1 MSTLGT
7 ITRRAFLFGSAAVAG
22 GVAFGLY
29 QYRKPYPNPLTS
41 DAEMTVLNP
50 YLIIDQ
56 RGITIITPRAEMG
69 QGVHST
75 LAALVAEELDVR
87 WEDVRAEHGP
97 VSPIYYNRAVITG
110 SAPFAAFDDS
120 LAARSTREVM
130 GIASKFL
137 GIQITGGSSSMADA
151 YVKMREAG
159 AAARMV
165 MLEAAARRWGVAAS
179 SLKTADGEVLNPAN
193 NLRLTYREL
202 AVEAAS
208 IEPPSAPTL
217 KDPSQWRYLGKS
229 MPRLDMP
236 AKCTG
241 TAQFGIDVRLPN
253 MLYATV
259 RANPRLGGKMNSF
272 DGSAAQSAKGV
283 QQVVDLGD
291 AVAVVADNTWR
302 AFQAANLLTFDWGQA
317 PYPPT
322 TDAIFESI
330 AASFAGPEN
339 DQPLNIGDSSQALA
353 NAEQV
358 ISVEYRAP
366 FLAHSTMEPMNAVA
380 HLHDGML
387 EIWTGNQTP
396 TVARQQAAD
405 LAGLPLEQVKLH
417 IQLLGGG
424 FGRRLE
430 SDYILQA
437 VKLAIALKGQPVKM
451 TWTRPEDMQHD
462 FYRPAAIARAQG
474 VMGADGVPSVVQL
487 AVASPS
493 IGQASAQRND
503 LPPSGP
509 DGAITEG
516 CAGQPY
522 SIANYRVTGYA
533 PDLKVPIGYW
543 RSVGSS
549 FNGFFHECFLDELAV
564 AGNVDPM
571 AMRLKMTADFPV
583 AHQVLKTLSEI
594 SNWDQP
600 MPAGKARGL
609 ALSLSFGTTAAQVVE
624 ISQSENGIRID
635 KVYCVADVGIA
646 LDPRNIEAQ
655 ISSGIIFGLSAAIMS
670 EITFADGA
678 VVQSNFH
685 DYDALRMRQIPTIE
699 TRILQN
705 GGKLTGIGEPGTPPA
720 IPALANAVFALT
732 GQRIRS
738 LPLNKQVKFAK
749 AT

>member
-1 MSTLGT
+1 MATLAT
-7 ITRRAFLFGSAAVAG
+7 ITRRAFLLGSVAVAG
-22 GVAFGLY
+22 GVAFGVY
-29 QYRKPYPNPLTS
+29 QYRKPYPNPLSSTPTAS
-41 DAEMTVLNP
+41 VLNP

-56 RGITIITPRAEMG
+56 RGVTIITPRAEMG
-69 QGVHST
+69 QGVHSS
-75 LAALVAEELDVR
+75 LAALVAEELDIR

-97 VSPIYYNRAVITG
+97 VSALYYNRAVIAG

-120 LAARSTREVM
+120 LAARSTREVL

-137 GIQITGGSSSMADA
+137 GIQITGGSSSMADG

-165 MLEAAARRWGVAAS
+165 LIEAAARRWGVPAS
-179 SLKTADGEVLNPAN
+179 GLKAADGEVLNPAN
-193 NLRLTYREL
+193 GLRLTYREL

-208 IEPPSAPTL
+208 IEPPSEPTL

-259 RANPRLGGKMNSF
+259 RANPRLGGVMNSF

-283 QQVVDLGD
+283 QHVLDLGD

-302 AFQAANLLTFDWGQA
+302 AFQAANLLTFDWGPA

-322 TDAIFESI
+322 TDGIFETI
-330 AASFAGPEN
+330 AASFAGPQ
-339 DQPLNIGDSSQALA
+339 DSQPLDHGDTGQALA
-353 NAEQV
+353 SAAQV

-380 HLHDGML
+380 HLHDGVL

-396 TVARQQAAD
+396 SVARQQAAD
-405 LAGLPLEQVKLH
+405 LAGLAVEQVKLH
-417 IQLLGGG
+417 VQLLGGG

-430 SDYILQA
+430 SDYIMQA
-437 VKLAIALKGQPVKM
+437 VKLAIALKGRPVKM
-451 TWTRPEDMQHD
+451 TWSRPEDMQHD

-487 AVASPS
+487 DIASPS
-493 IGQASAQRND
+493 IGRVSAERNN

-509 DGAITEG
+509 DAAITEG

-522 SIANYRVTGYA
+522 RIANYRVTGYA

-549 FNGFFHECFLDELAV
+549 FNGFFHESFLDELAL
-564 AGNVDPM
+564 AGGVDPL

-583 AHQVLKTLSEI
+583 AQQVLKTLGELA
-594 SNWDQP
+594 NWAQP

-624 ISQSENGIRID
+624 ISQSEKGIRID
-635 KVYCVADVGIA
+635 KVYCVVDVGIA

-655 ISSGIIFGLSAAIMS
+655 VSSGIIFGLSAAIMS

-685 DYDALRMRQIPTIE
+685 DYDALRMRQIPAIE
-699 TRILQN
+699 VRILQN
-705 GGKLTGIGEPGTPPA
+705 GEKLSGIGEPGTPPA
-720 IPALANAVFALT
+720 IAALANAVFALT

-738 LPLNKQVKFAK
+738 LPLNKQVQFA
-749 AT
+749 